1 MQIKGAERGTN
12 SCFKPTDSARARM
25 VGQRAAILLKSA
37 PDGKAYLLH
46 LAARLTHRGVRPS
59 MRGHLAKPLHY
70 MQDIRATVASEF
82 EQVNQL
88 IIDQLR
94 SDVPMVEN
102 VGHYIVD
109 AGGKRLRPLL
119 ALLTAAALGECSTD
133 HIKFA
138 AVVEF
143 IHTATLLHDDVVDI
157 SSLRRGRPT
166 ANAEFGNAPSVLVGD
181 FLYTRAFQLM
191 VQLANMAIL
200 ENMAD
205 TTNTIA
211 EGEVL
216 QLVRAGQTETTEAQY
231 LDVIT
236 RKTAILFAA
245 GCRGAAVLSGA
256 EPALCDA
263 MHRFGLNLGI
273 AFQIVDDVLDYE
285 GDPATMGKNV
295 GDDLTEGKLT
305 LPLIHAMRVG
315 SPAEQALI
323 RDAIAARST
332 AGIKD
337 ILAAVQRCGAI
348 GYSREQARH
357 YHDLALA
364 ELERLGDSPARTA
377 LRRITHLSINRDH

>member
-1 MQIKGAERGTN
+1 MQ
-12 SCFKPTDSARARM
+12 
-25 VGQRAAILLKSA
+25 Q
-37 PDGKAYLLH
+37 
-46 LAARLTHRGVRPS
+46 
-59 MRGHLAKPLHY
+59 
-70 MQDIRATVASEF
+70 IRATVASEF

-88 IIDQLR
+88 IIEQLH
-94 SDVPMVEN
+94 SNVPMVEN

-119 ALLTAAALGECSTD
+119 VLLSASALGRCHQD

-138 AVVEF
+138 AVIEF

-191 VQLANMAIL
+191 VQLDDMPVL
-200 ENMAD
+200 RHMAD

-216 QLVRAGQTETTEAQY
+216 QLTRAGDADTTEAQY

-245 GCRGAAVLSGA
+245 GCWGAARLGGHA
-256 EPALCDA
+256 EPSQQALHD
-263 MHRFGLNLGI
+263 FGLNLGI
-273 AFQIVDDVLDYE
+273 AFQMVDDALDYD
-285 GDPATMGKNV
+285 GDAATMGKNV
-295 GDDLTEGKLT
+295 GDDLTEGKPT
-305 LPLIHAMRVG
+305 LPLIHTLLHGTA
-315 SPAEQALI
+315 AEQALV
-323 RDAIAARST
+323 RRAIT
-332 AGIKD
+332 AKTADQLDD
-337 ILAAVQRCGAI
+337 ILAAVHRCGALD
-348 GYSREQARH
+348 YTRAQARR

-364 ELERLGDSPARTA
+364 QLQHLPASEARSAMEQITA
-377 LRRITHLSINRDH
+377 LSINRDH